1 MESLSSTEAAR
12 ALYERLLPDYDW
24 QNPEINAEGIPCCTE
39 CHEPLVE
46 FWEDSPSFHECPR
59 LGSIFLE
66 KLGHPYRRACACKR
80 NLGAQSHAE
89 EWALEEKL
97 RRMLEE
103 AHLPKSVSSVNFG
116 TLDFRRNVNW
126 KDLSAHLRK
135 YVVGWTQDTRSGA
148 MLVGPSGAGKTT
160 MLAALATEFIELH
173 RVPVRYFSER
183 ELLDWMRNRRA
194 QTVSVINASTVVLV
208 DDLGSTQ
215 YRNGNRNLATQGELW
230 DAVTEIEGACATL
243 IAASTYTPEGLVNEC
258 GIREETVLKIKRMSP
273 LGYRVFPEDKPS
285 KKHHIP
291 MER

>member
-1 MESLSSTEAAR
+1 MESLSSTEATR
-12 ALYERLLPDYDW
+12 TLYERLLPEYDW
-24 QNPEINAEGIPCCTE
+24 EEPEINGEGLPCCPV
-39 CHEPLVE
+39 CHEPLVD
-46 FWEDSPSFHECPR
+46 FWRDDPVFHENPKVGA
-59 LGSIFLE
+59 LFLE
-66 KLGHPYRRACACKR
+66 GIGRPYLRACACKR
-80 NLGAQSHAE
+80 EQCSKSHVE
-89 EWALEEKL
+89 EWVLEEKL

-116 TLDFRRNVNW
+116 TLDFQQNGNW
-126 KDLSAHLRK
+126 KELSRLLGKFVRE
-135 YVVGWTQDTRSGA
+135 WTQDTRSGA

-160 MLAALATEFIELH
+160 MLASIAAEFIRTH
-173 RVPVRYFSER
+173 QVPVRYFSER
-183 ELLDWMRNRRA
+183 ELLDGMRNRRA

-243 IAASTYTPEGLVNEC
+243 IAASTYTPEGLVNGC

-273 LGYRVFPEDKPS
+273 LGYRVFPEDRPS
-285 KKHHIP
+285 QKHLLP